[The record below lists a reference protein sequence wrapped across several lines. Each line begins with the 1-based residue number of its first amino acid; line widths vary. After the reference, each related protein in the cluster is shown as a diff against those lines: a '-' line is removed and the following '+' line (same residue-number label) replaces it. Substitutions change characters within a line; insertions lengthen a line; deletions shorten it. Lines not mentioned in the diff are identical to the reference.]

1 MSSVSIS
8 VKWYRIRQKI
18 TSTYAPMRSVLW
30 LCYNSRVQTSAFLA
44 NVLLEVEDMA
54 FLKGIF
60 CNLAHCMILC
70 SYPWTSFTHC
80 CCSLWSFDLTCFSK
94 MVPRWYRKLLTND
107 IVWTGIS
114 VHLHGCYSHGCS
126 GLWFN
131 NFFITFTDFEPTTFT
146 SHWSLSVQ
154 HRNVLFLKHSFNNKI
169 LQVKSL

>member
-1 MSSVSIS
+1 MLR
-8 VKWYRIRQKI
+8 WG
-18 TSTYAPMRSVLW
+18 

-131 NFFITFTDFEPTTFT
+131 NFLLLSQILNPPPSPATDRSLYNTEMFYSSNIPSTTR
-146 SHWSLSVQ
+146 SY
-154 HRNVLFLKHSFNNKI
+154 R
-169 LQVKSL
+169 